1 MSQLG
6 KRLISSAVLISIT
19 MYAIW
24 GPLWFFFLMAEVLI
38 FFGMREYYR
47 LASKT
52 GIWVDTVTGLGAGL
66 LIPFALYYSVDL
78 VFIVLAVLLM
88 FLSCFR
94 TQRRDQALQ
103 GIALTF
109 FGLIYVGWFF
119 SHTILIR
126 HLERGSF
133 WVFYVVLLV
142 KGGDA
147 AAYFFGKKF
156 GRTKL
161 IEHIS
166 PNKSV
171 EGAVAGFLA
180 TFGLSLVSRLYLPG
194 TPWIHLALMGI
205 LVGVIAPLS
214 DLAESLLKR
223 NVQVKDSGD
232 VPGLGGILDVL
243 DSLLLTIPVVYF
255 YLAHVMGVS

>member
-6 KRLISSAVLISIT
+6 KRLLSSAVLIT
-19 MYAIW
+19 VAVFAMW
-24 GPLWFFFLMAEVLI
+24 GPLWFFFVVAELLI
-38 FFGMREYYR
+38 FGGLREYYR
-47 LASKT
+47 LAART
-52 GIWVDTVTGLGAGL
+52 GVWTDSVIGIGAGL
-66 LIPFALYYSVDL
+66 LMPFALYFSVDL
-78 VFIVLAVLLM
+78 IFTVLALLLI
-88 FLSCFR
+88 FLSYFR
-94 TQRRDQALQ
+94 PERRDQALQ
-103 GIALTF
+103 GIPLTF
-109 FGLIYVGWFF
+109 FGLIYVSWFF
-119 SHTILIR
+119 SHIILIR
-126 HLERGSF
+126 HLERGPS
-133 WVFYVVLLV
+133 WIFYVVLLV

-171 EGAVAGFLA
+171 EGAVGGFIA
-180 TFGLSLVSRLYLPG
+180 TFAFSLLSRAYLPG
-194 TPWIHLALMGI
+194 TSWVHLAVL
-205 LVGVIAPLS
+205 GVLIGVLAPLS

-223 NVQVKDSGD
+223 NVQVKDSGE

-255 YLAHVMGVS
+255 YLAHVIGLR